1 MVDQQ
6 TSRRIHER
14 LTELYERHLAAD
26 DQTVANYYEAT
37 RGYYSPA
44 HAGEERDTFAI
55 SLADLDGELY
65 GVGDHEQLFA
75 LQSISKVFVYSLAL
89 ADCGRDQVL
98 QRVGVEPTGEA
109 FNSILLNEHDRRPY
123 NPMVNAGAIVAAS
136 MVHGMDTAEKV
147 SRIVEVMRLFAGN
160 ESLSVDQET
169 FDREWAATDRNR
181 AIAYLMR
188 SYGMLTTDVEE
199 ILAVYLQGCSVM
211 LSCDD
216 LARMAATLANGG
228 VNPVTGVRP
237 LPALRVRDVLSVMF
251 TCGMYDFAGEWV
263 FDVGVPAKSAVSG
276 GILAAVPGKMGIG
289 TFSPGLDQH
298 GNSVRGTEVCSEIS
312 QRLGLH
318 LFASDDEDALLGP
331 SAPANS
337 ATATRGSG

>member
-1 MVDQQ
+1 MADPQ
-6 TSRRIHER
+6 TSRRIHGR
-14 LTELYERHLAAD
+14 LTELYERHLAAND
-26 DQTVANYYEAT
+26 REVANYYEAT

-44 HAGEERDTFAI
+44 DAGDERDTFGI

-75 LQSISKVFVYSLAL
+75 LQSMSKVFVYALAL
-89 ADCGRDQVL
+89 ADCGRDRVL
-98 QRVGVEPTGEA
+98 QQVGVEPSGDA
-109 FNSILLNEHDRRPY
+109 FNSIILNEHDRRPY

-136 MVHGMDTAEKV
+136 LVQGKDTAEKV

-160 ESLSVDQET
+160 DSLSVHQET

-188 SYGMLTTDVEE
+188 SYGTLTTDVEE
-199 ILAVYLQGCSVM
+199 TLAVYLQGCSVR

-216 LARMAATLANGG
+216 LARMSATLANGG
-228 VNPVTGVRP
+228 VNPVTGARP
-237 LPALRVRDVLSVMF
+237 VPALEVRDVLSVML
-251 TCGMYDFAGEWV
+251 TCGMYDYAGEWV

-289 TFSPGLDQH
+289 TFSPGLDPH
-298 GNSVRGTEVCSEIS
+298 GNSVRGTEVCREIS

-318 LFASDDEDALLGP
+318 LFATDDEDALLGT
-331 SAPANS
+331 SAPADS
-337 ATATRGSG
+337 PGAPSEPA

>member
-1 MVDQQ
+1 
-6 TSRRIHER
+6 
-14 LTELYERHLAAD
+14 
-26 DQTVANYYEAT
+26 
-37 RGYYSPA
+37 
-44 HAGEERDTFAI
+44 
-55 SLADLDGELY
+55 
-65 GVGDHEQLFA
+65 
-75 LQSISKVFVYSLAL
+75 VFVYSLAL
-89 ADCGRDQVL
+89 ADCGRDNVL
-98 QRVGVEPTGEA
+98 QHVGVEPTGEA

-136 MVHGMDTAEKV
+136 MVHGKDTEEKV

-199 ILAVYLQGCSVM
+199 TLAVYLQQCSVL

-289 TFSPGLDQH
+289 TFSPGLDPH
-298 GNSVRGTEVCSEIS
+298 GNSVRGTEVCGEIS

-318 LFASDDEDALLGP
+318 LFAGDDEDALLGP
-331 SAPANS
+331 SAPATS
-337 ATATRGSG
+337 PSGTPESG

>member
-1 MVDQQ
+1 MADPQ
-6 TSRRIHER
+6 TSHRIHER
-14 LTELYERHLAAD
+14 LTKLYQRHLATD
-26 DQTVANYYEAT
+26 DSTVANYYEAT
-37 RGYYSPA
+37 RGYYPPDC
-44 HAGEERDTFAI
+44 AGAERDTFGI

-75 LQSISKVFVYSLAL
+75 LQSISKVFVYALAL
-89 ADCGRDQVL
+89 ADCGRDRVL
-98 QRVGVEPTGEA
+98 QQVGVEPSGDA
-109 FNSILLNEHDRRPY
+109 FNSILLDEHDRRPY
-123 NPMVNAGAIVAAS
+123 NPMVNAGAIVAAGL
-136 MVHGMDTAEKV
+136 VHGRDTAERV
-147 SRIVEVMRLFAGN
+147 GRIVEVVRLFAGN
-160 ESLSVDQET
+160 DSLSVHQET

-188 SYGMLTTDVEE
+188 SQGMLTSDVDET
-199 ILAVYLQGCSVM
+199 LAVYLQQCSVR

-237 LPALRVRDVLSVMF
+237 LPDLRIRDVLSVML
-251 TCGMYDFAGEWV
+251 TCGMYDYAGEWV

-276 GILAAVPGKMGIG
+276 GILAVVPGKMGIG
-289 TFSPGLDQH
+289 TFSPGLDPH
-298 GNSVRGTEVCSEIS
+298 GNSVRGVGVCREVS

-331 SAPANS
+331 SAPS
-337 ATATRGSG
+337 PSPSETPGPG

>member
-1 MVDQQ
+1 
-6 TSRRIHER
+6 
-14 LTELYERHLAAD
+14 
-26 DQTVANYYEAT
+26 
-37 RGYYSPA
+37 
-44 HAGEERDTFAI
+44 
-55 SLADLDGELY
+55 
-65 GVGDHEQLFA
+65 
-75 LQSISKVFVYSLAL
+75 
-89 ADCGRDQVL
+89 
-98 QRVGVEPTGEA
+98 
-109 FNSILLNEHDRRPY
+109 
-123 NPMVNAGAIVAAS
+123 
-136 MVHGMDTAEKV
+136 
-147 SRIVEVMRLFAGN
+147 
-160 ESLSVDQET
+160 
-169 FDREWAATDRNR
+169 
-181 AIAYLMR
+181 
-188 SYGMLTTDVEE
+188 MLTTDVEE
-199 ILAVYLQGCSVM
+199 ILAVYLQACSVR

-228 VNPVTGVRP
+228 VNPLTGVRP

-337 ATATRGSG
+337 TNATQQPG